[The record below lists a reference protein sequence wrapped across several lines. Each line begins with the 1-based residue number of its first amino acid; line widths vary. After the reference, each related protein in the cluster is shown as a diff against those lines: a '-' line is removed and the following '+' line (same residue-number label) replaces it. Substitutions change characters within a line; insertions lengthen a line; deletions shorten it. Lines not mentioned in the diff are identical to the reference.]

1 MRLYIRPIAPNALKV
16 VIFLAERGL
25 EIETVDVGTLA
36 PEDYARISPLQTIPV
51 LETDD
56 GLSITE
62 SLTICQYLDETAPG
76 RRLFGEDPGERALI
90 AMWERRAELML
101 MNPAIEYGHHC
112 QPMFAG
118 RLEQFP
124 DWARAHVAQCS
135 KMLELMERRLA
146 GTRFLAGAEFTIA
159 DITAFLGV
167 SGLVGWGAI
176 DLRPGPALARW
187 LGETSPRPSMA
198 PLHALAAQFG
208 LKTAAASITVA
219 PAPNPEA
226 A

>member
-16 VIFLAERGL
+16 LVFLAERNL
-25 EIETVDVGTLA
+25 EVETVDVGTL
-36 PEDYARISPLQTIPV
+36 PDEEYGQVSPTRTVPV
-51 LETDD
+51 LETDG
-56 GLSITE
+56 GLAITE
-62 SLTICQYLDETAPG
+62 SLTICQYLDEVSPG
-76 RRLFGEDPGERALI
+76 PPLFGEGPGERAAI

-118 RLEQFP
+118 RVQQFP
-124 DWARAHVAQCS
+124 DWARAHVGQSA
-135 KMLELMERRLA
+135 KMLALMEARLA
-146 GTRFLAGAEFTIA
+146 QSRFLAGERLTMA

-176 DLRPGPALARW
+176 ELRPGPATARW
-187 LGETSPRPSMA
+187 LGEISPRPSMA

-208 LKTAAASITVA
+208 LDVA
-219 PAPNPEA
+219 
-226 A
+226 

>member
-16 VIFLAERGL
+16 LVFLAERG
-25 EIETVDVGTLA
+25 IEVETIDVSTLTD
-36 PEDYARISPLQTIPV
+36 EDYGRVSPLRTVPV
-51 LETDD
+51 LATDG

-62 SLTICQYLDETAPG
+62 SLTICQYLDAVSPG
-76 RRLFGEDPGERALI
+76 PSLFGEGPEERALV

-112 QPMFAG
+112 RPMFAG

-124 DWARAHVAQCS
+124 DWARAHVAQSS
-135 KMLELMERRLA
+135 KMLALMEDRLA
-146 GTRFLAGAEFTIA
+146 GSRHLAGERFTMA
-159 DITAFLGV
+159 DVTAFLGF

-176 DLRPGPALARW
+176 EPRPGPALARW
-187 LGETSPRPSMA
+187 LGEVAPRPSMA

-208 LKTAAASITVA
+208 LTVA
-219 PAPNPEA
+219 
-226 A
+226 

>member
-16 VIFLAERGL
+16 LIFLAERGL
-25 EIETVDVGTLA
+25 QVETIDVGTLTD
-36 PEDYARISPLQTIPV
+36 EDYGLISPLRAIPV

-56 GLSITE
+56 GLSIAE
-62 SLTICQYLDETAPG
+62 SLTICQYLDSVSPG
-76 RRLFGEDPGERALI
+76 RPLFGEDPAERAAI

-124 DWARAHVAQCS
+124 DWARAHVAGCAQ
-135 KMLELMERRLA
+135 MLDLMEQRLA
-146 GTRFLAGAEFTIA
+146 GSRYLAGELFTMA

-176 DLRPGPALARW
+176 EPRPGPAFGRW
-187 LGETSPRPSMA
+187 LGEVSPRPSMA

-208 LKTAAASITVA
+208 LRTA
-219 PAPNPEA
+219 
-226 A
+226 

>member
-16 VIFLAERGL
+16 LIFLAERGL
-25 EIETVDVGTLA
+25 EIETVDIGTLP
-36 PEDYARISPLQTIPV
+36 PEEYERLSPLRTIPV
-51 LETDD
+51 LETDC

-62 SLTICQYLDETAPG
+62 SLTICQYLDALAPG
-76 RRLFGEDPGERALI
+76 RPLFGEGAEERATI
-90 AMWERRAELML
+90 AMWERRSELML

-124 DWARAHVAQCS
+124 DWARAHVAQS
-135 KMLELMERRLA
+135 SRMLDLMEQRLA
-146 GTRFLAGAEFTIA
+146 ASRHLAGERFTMA
-159 DITAFLGV
+159 DITAFLGF

-176 DLRPGPALARW
+176 EPRPGPALARW
-187 LGETSPRPSMA
+187 IGEVSPRPSMA

-208 LKTAAASITVA
+208 LRGV
-219 PAPNPEA
+219 
-226 A
+226 

>member
-16 VIFLAERGL
+16 LIFLAERGI
-25 EIETVDVGTLA
+25 EVETVDVATLGDD
-36 PEDYARISPLQTIPV
+36 EYGRISPLRTVPS
-51 LETDD
+51 LATDD

-62 SLTICQYLDETAPG
+62 SLTICEYLDSLSPG
-76 RRLFGEDPGERALI
+76 PPLFGEGARERAEI

-101 MNPAIEYGHHC
+101 VNPAIEYGHHC

-124 DWARAHVAQCS
+124 DWARAHVAQS
-135 KMLELMERRLA
+135 AKLLGLMEERLA
-146 GTRFLAGAEFTIA
+146 GSRFLAGDRFTMA
-159 DITAFLGV
+159 DLTAFLGF

-176 DLRPGPALARW
+176 EPRPGPALARW
-187 LGETSPRPSMA
+187 LGEVSPRPSMA

-208 LKTAAASITVA
+208 LSIAGPASD
-219 PAPNPEA
+219 
-226 A
+226 